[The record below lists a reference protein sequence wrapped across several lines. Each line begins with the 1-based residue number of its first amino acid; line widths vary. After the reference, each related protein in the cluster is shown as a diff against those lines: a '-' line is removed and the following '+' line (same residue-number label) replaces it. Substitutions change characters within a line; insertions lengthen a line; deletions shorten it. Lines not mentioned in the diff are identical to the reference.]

1 MPSIRLW
8 AIRGLFCI
16 RPRNCS
22 LGITITVQGSLATT
36 VALRFASEHGHGAE
50 DLVLLYIADFL
61 AIHQRFGVP
70 FDDDEYMIRIVALA
84 DQRLARG
91 EVAEAGGRADF
102 RLLQV
107 RQRIAEQGSLS
118 DQVLQ

>member
-1 MPSIRLW
+1 M
-8 AIRGLFCI
+8 
-16 RPRNCS
+16 
-22 LGITITVQGSLATT
+22 GITITVQGSLATT

-50 DLVLLYIADFL
+50 DLVLLHIADFL
-61 AIHQRFGVP
+61 AVHQRFGVP

-107 RQRIAEQGSLS
+107 RQRIAEQGSSS

>member
-1 MPSIRLW
+1 M
-8 AIRGLFCI
+8 
-16 RPRNCS
+16 
-22 LGITITVQGSLATT
+22 GITITVQGSLATT
-36 VALRFASEHGHGAE
+36 VALRFSRVNTAMAPKISS
-50 DLVLLYIADFL
+50 FL
-61 AIHQRFGVP
+61 AVHQRFGVP

>member
-1 MPSIRLW
+1 
-8 AIRGLFCI
+8 
-16 RPRNCS
+16 
-22 LGITITVQGSLATT
+22 
-36 VALRFASEHGHGAE
+36 
-50 DLVLLYIADFL
+50 
-61 AIHQRFGVP
+61 
-70 FDDDEYMIRIVALA
+70 MIRIVALA

-91 EVAEAGGRADF
+91 KVAEAGGRADF